1 MISDKSRFE
10 QTIAKFDAANAEDP
24 NKEIFEG
31 KEYPKE
37 VLYAQCMSE
46 MLNRFAPDAPELVQL
61 AVRAQHICRWKV
73 PRNTYSMDKA
83 GYHQWRTS
91 LYKFHGDMAGAIMQ
105 EAGYDQEIINKLKS
119 LLSKVNLQLNPETQL
134 LEDVVNLT
142 FLESYFEA
150 FVNKYSKQFD
160 EKKLLDIV
168 QKIWNKMSEKGHL
181 AALKLNYTPE
191 ILMLVKKALG
201 I

>member
-31 KEYPKE
+31 KEYVKE
-37 VLYAQCMSE
+37 VLYAQRMSE
-46 MLNRFAPDAPELVQL
+46 MLNRFAPGAPEHVQL
-61 AVRAQHICRWKV
+61 AVRAQHICRWKI
-73 PRNTYSMDKA
+73 PRNSYSMDKT
-83 GYHQWRTS
+83 GYYQWRTC
-91 LYKFHGDMAGAIMQ
+91 LYKFHGDLAGTIMQ
-105 EAGYDQEIINKLKS
+105 EAGYDPAIINKLKS
-119 LLSKVNLQLNPETQL
+119 LLSKDNLQLNPETQL

-142 FLESYFEA
+142 FLEYYLEA
-150 FVNKYSKQFD
+150 FVNKYSKQYD

-168 QKIWNKMSEKGHL
+168 QKIWKKMSEKGHL
-181 AALKLNYTPE
+181 AALYLNYTPE
-191 ILMLVKKALG
+191 NLMLIKKALG

>member
-1 MISDKSRFE
+1 MISDKSRFD

-37 VLYAQCMSE
+37 VLYAQRMSE
-46 MLNRFAPDAPELVQL
+46 MLNGFTPDAPEHVQL
-61 AVRAQHICRWKV
+61 AVRAQHICRWKI

-83 GYHQWRTS
+83 GYHQWRTC

-105 EAGYDQEIINKLKS
+105 EAGYDQDIINKLKS
-119 LLSKVNLQLNPETQL
+119 LLSKDNLKLNPETQL
-134 LEDVVNLT
+134 LEDVVDLA
-142 FLESYFEA
+142 FLEYYFEA
-150 FVNKYSKQFD
+150 FVYKYSNQYD
-160 EKKLLDIV
+160 EKKLLDILR
-168 QKIWNKMSEKGHL
+168 KIWKKMSEKSHE

-191 ILMLVKKALG
+191 ILTVVKKALG

>member
-31 KEYPKE
+31 KEYAKE
-37 VLYAQCMSE
+37 VLYAQRMSE
-46 MLNRFAPDAPELVQL
+46 MLNRFAPGAPEHVQL
-61 AVRAQHICRWKV
+61 AVRAQHICRWKI
-73 PRNTYSMDKA
+73 PRKTYSMDKA

-105 EAGYDQEIINKLKS
+105 EAGYDQDIINKLKS
-119 LLSKVNLQLNPETQL
+119 LLSKDDLQHNPETQL
-134 LEDVVNLT
+134 LEDVVDLT
-142 FLESYFEA
+142 FLEYYFEA
-150 FVNKYSKQFD
+150 FVNKYSKQYD

-168 QKIWNKMSEKGHL
+168 QKIWKKMSDNGHA
-181 AALKLNYTPE
+181 AALKLHYTPE
-191 ILMLVKKALG
+191 IMMLIKKALG